1 MTYVLGIFFCL
12 VMSFFGL
19 FLSEFFPS
27 IGHISLSLM
36 TGILLGNFFKLPNSV
51 KLGCSFSEKR
61 ILEFSI
67 ALLGF
72 NLSRHE
78 LGFLDTKLVV
88 ILISMVV
95 LVILLSVQAGKWLKF
110 PGDLALLI
118 GVGSGVCGSAAIM
131 ASAQVLKS
139 SKKDIV
145 LSLAITQF
153 LGMIA
158 MFLLPFLLNNFD
170 KSFSAYMI
178 GGSLQ
183 AMGHVVAATSLLD
196 AESASIAITVKMM
209 RILLLSPLVLILSFY
224 VSSKTKNTEGGRVP
238 ISVPLY
244 TLFFILFLFIANY
257 FELPASFTM
266 NIKKISNFLFAI
278 AMAGLGSNI
287 KFAGLSKGFGRYM
300 SFATVLFVLQCV
312 FLLVARYP

>member
-1 MTYVLGIFFCL
+1 MTYVLGILFCFVVSVLGFFL
-12 VMSFFGL
+12 AD
-19 FLSEFFPS
+19 FFPS
-27 IGHISLSLM
+27 IGHISLSLII
-36 TGILLGNFFKLPNSV
+36 GILLGNFFELPNSIKV
-51 KLGCSFSEKR
+51 GCIFSEKR

-67 ALLGF
+67 ALIGF

-78 LGFLDTKLVV
+78 LGFLDTKLVIV
-88 ILISMVV
+88 LVSMVIF
-95 LVILLSVQAGKWLKF
+95 VILLSVQAGKWLKF

-145 LSLAITQF
+145 VSLAVTQF

-158 MFLLPFLLNNFD
+158 MFLLPFLLSNFD

-183 AMGHVVAATSLLD
+183 AMGHAVAATSLLD

-224 VSSKTKNTEGGRVP
+224 VSSQTKETEEGAASLRVP
-238 ISVPLY
+238 FYILCFM
-244 TLFFILFLFIANY
+244 FFVFLANY

-266 NIKKISNFLFAI
+266 SLKKISNFLFAV

-312 FLLVARYP
+312 FLFVARY

>member
-1 MTYVLGIFFCL
+1 
-12 VMSFFGL
+12 
-19 FLSEFFPS
+19 
-27 IGHISLSLM
+27 
-36 TGILLGNFFKLPNSV
+36 
-51 KLGCSFSEKR
+51 
-61 ILEFSI
+61 
-67 ALLGF
+67 
-72 NLSRHE
+72 
-78 LGFLDTKLVV
+78 
-88 ILISMVV
+88 MVV

-224 VSSKTKNTEGGRVP
+224 VSSKTKKTEGGKVAIR
-238 ISVPLY
+238 VPLY
-244 TLFFILFLFIANY
+244 ILSFIIFVFLANY

-266 NIKKISNFLFAI
+266 NIKKMSNFLFAI

-300 SFATVLFVLQCV
+300 SFATVLFVLQCI